1 MWAELDLEA
10 RAAKKDAG
18 AGVRSAEEIE
28 QIVVMVR
35 LELYNRGLA
44 CGPKALRRRLGEHY
58 AFTPLPSQRTI
69 LPASFH
75 AVDLQTGAPDFM
87 TAKIQAFGDRAL
99 PGR

>member
-10 RAAKKDAG
+10 MAAKKDAG
-18 AGVRSAEEIE
+18 AGVPSAEEIE

-69 LPASFH
+69 ARILSRSG
-75 AVDLQTGAPDFM
+75 LTNGRTGFYDGED
-87 TAKIQAFGDRAL
+87 TSVR
-99 PGR
+99 